1 MVTQDLPQPTSTPV
15 AGGEGHTCGCA
26 HDDAAPVMDVRPIPH
41 AVRHGAV
48 FGAFAATPPG
58 SSLVII
64 APHNPL
70 PLLDQLSQRFELE
83 VSYLKQEPE
92 EWHVNLH
99 RLA

>member
-1 MVTQDLPQPTSTPV
+1 MTQQNITI
-15 AGGEGHTCGCA
+15 HTAAPAEASHACGCA
-26 HDDAAPVMDVRPIPH
+26 HDSSAPVLDVRPIPH

-48 FGAFAATPPG
+48 FGAFGATPPG

-70 PLLDQLSQRFELE
+70 PLIAQLQERASLE

-92 EWHVNLH
+92 EWHVQLT

>member
-1 MVTQDLPQPTSTPV
+1 MSQQDITIHTSAP
-15 AGGEGHTCGCA
+15 AEEGHSCGCA
-26 HDDAAPVMDVRPIPH
+26 HDDSAPVLDVRPIPH

-48 FGAFAATPPG
+48 FGAFGATPPG

-70 PLLDQLSQRFELE
+70 PLIAQLQERASLE
-83 VSYLKQEPE
+83 VSYLKEEPE
-92 EWHVNLH
+92 EWHVQLK